1 MRTEQQWKANMSLI
15 QEIHSVQQ
23 EAVGAPIE
31 PRQVIAVR
39 NSIVR
44 NLTAL
49 LVFLVAWPAAVQAQ
63 DDASFFRRNCHSCHT
78 IGGGRLTGPDLK
90 EVTQRK
96 DREWLERFIS
106 NPKGVMDSGD
116 PYAQQLLQEARGVVM
131 PTVQGMT
138 RDRARAVLDLIDA
151 ESKLKKSQFVGL
163 QISDRPFTREEVTEG
178 WALFRG
184 EKKLAAGG
192 APCVSCHTVRGTP
205 GLGGGKLGPDLSR
218 VYERLQGRKGL
229 AAWLVSPA
237 TPTMQAVFRDKV
249 LQNEEIVPLV
259 ALFED
264 RAKSGGEDAS
274 AAQLNFLLMG
284 LGGAVLMMLAFDAI
298 WKGRFRGVRRA
309 MVRGEEMR

>member
-1 MRTEQQWKANMSLI
+1 
-15 QEIHSVQQ
+15 
-23 EAVGAPIE
+23 
-31 PRQVIAVR
+31 
-39 NSIVR
+39 
-44 NLTAL
+44 
-49 LVFLVAWPAAVQAQ
+49 LVASSAKVLAQ

-96 DREWLERFIS
+96 DRGWLERFIP
-106 NPKGVMDSGD
+106 NPKAVIDSGD

-131 PTVQGMT
+131 PVIPGITPE
-138 RDRARAVLDLIDA
+138 RARAFLDLIEA
-151 ESKLKKSQFVGL
+151 ESKLEKSQFLGL
-163 QISDRPFTREEVTEG
+163 QISDRPFTPAEVAEG
-178 WALFRG
+178 WTLFRG

-192 APCVSCHTVRGTP
+192 VACVSCHTVRGMP

-229 AAWLVSPA
+229 AAWLASPA
-237 TPTMQAVFRDKV
+237 TTTMQAVFRNKA
-249 LQNEEIVPLV
+249 LQNEEILPLV

-264 RAKSGGEDAS
+264 RAKSGGEDSS
-274 AAQLNFLLMG
+274 AAQLNFFLMG